1 VAAVRGGA
9 VAAAL
14 VAAAFGA
21 ALVVVVTERATQRI
35 FSEASGN
42 TGHDKKFWGLVKPG
56 LTSGLL
62 ERTIFAHY
70 LFYEIGTHLQA
81 SAGVALIKNNRVSFI
96 FNSIH
101 ITSASSFLTFLIKKK
116 IKGRATPVL

>member
-9 VAAAL
+9 VAPAL
-14 VAAAFGA
+14 VAAALGA
-21 ALVVVVTERATQRI
+21 ALVVVVTERATQRN

-42 TGHDKKFWGLVKPG
+42 AGHDKNFWGLVKPG
-56 LTSGLL
+56 LTLGLL

-81 SAGVALIKNNRVSFI
+81 SGVALKNNRVSFI